1 MVSGQSETKK
11 LQDLL
16 PGIITQLG
24 PDNLEDLKKIYAG
37 YAKEGGM
44 PDLNSVLAQAQQ
56 AANNAVGKGGA
67 ADDDDEVPDLV
78 DNFEEVSNKAAE

>member
-1 MVSGQSETKK
+1 VSGQSETKK

-37 YAKEGGM
+37 YAAKEGGM
-44 PDLNSVLAQAQQ
+44 PDLNSVLQQAQQ
-56 AANNAVGKGGA
+56 AANNAIKGGGGG
-67 ADDDDEVPDLV
+67 DDDDEVPDLV
-78 DNFEEVSNKAAE
+78 DNFEEASLRTPQ